1 MDKKLQKRIIRVA
14 GALEKMAGS
23 AMDRARASYKNHSD
37 KVNAI
42 MDQIAEATASGAS
55 MNTLARL
62 EKKFQAAEAK
72 RVKAAG
78 RFVEI
83 VFKPSKSK
91 KASVKKT
98 AELEIKLKKFP
109 WTQIGGDMNPGSY
122 GGIIA
127 TSDGNSIEV
136 LNIQPTREYVGDN
149 EALEVG
155 FPFWTSEA
163 YYDLSDLDP
172 SKHGDALSFVGL
184 TEDALEKMAPE
195 ERGVAIAEAL
205 LQYGT
210 GVDNGPGGWAKDVVP
225 GKVKWWGS
233 KSAQGW
239 KYLADEDREFKQMMK
254 DAQND

>member
-1 MDKKLQKRIIRVA
+1 MDKKLQKRLVRVA
-14 GALEKMAGS
+14 GALEKIAGS
-23 AMDRARASYKNHSD
+23 AIDRARASYKNHSE
-37 KVNAI
+37 KVNTI

-78 RFVEI
+78 RFVDI

-136 LNIQPTREYVGDN
+136 LNIQPTREYVGDS

-172 SKHGDALSFVGL
+172 SKHGDALSSVGL
-184 TEDALEKMAPE
+184 TEDMLNKMSPE
-195 ERGVAIAEAL
+195 ERGVAMAEAL
-205 LQYGT
+205 LQYGK
-210 GVDNGPGGWAKDVVP
+210 GVDQGPSGWSNDVVP

-233 KSAQGW
+233 KTPKGPE
-239 KYLADEDREFKQMMK
+239 YLADEDEEFREMLEE
-254 DAQND
+254 AQND